1 MGAVSVWKMQD
12 LLLLLAL
19 FFFYH
24 NLQPGR
30 EETVLVESEAAPV
43 LITNR
48 YFQWVVRPS
57 APNGLIIAERVG
69 GLDEEQW
76 IFSDDGK
83 IQNVGTGKFLREP
96 TVGTLVTL
104 ADSTTPGIWRLEE
117 KHIVHQPS
125 KKVLTAYKDGSIHLE
140 ERKSTS
146 RISVPPLVSRSL
158 GGVVSKLLNIIDFV
172 KDIPLQSQEWKLS
185 PVAPVQC
192 PELGEEL
199 QDLERGLTFSHIRA
213 DTECLAGVQPGI
225 TA

>member
-1 MGAVSVWKMQD
+1 MYPLIAVVSAVSVWKMQD

-19 FFFYH
+19 FFLYH

-69 GLDEEQW
+69 GRLRNEYFQTPFLLLNNYLGLDEEQW

-172 KDIPLQSQEWKLS
+172 K
-185 PVAPVQC
+185 V
-192 PELGEEL
+192 
-199 QDLERGLTFSHIRA
+199 
-213 DTECLAGVQPGI
+213 CLAL
-225 TA
+225 TRS